1 MKILVKVNEKSK
13 ELLIKD
19 VIGIVDSK
27 DKVKDLIKEK
37 LSGNNFGYQEL
48 SNDHYMV
55 HIHKDNASDREIIFK
70 LVDVDKMYID
80 EPSQPYYYKTKGW
93 MGNNCVEP
101 CQVKEGI
108 MIGSASCQECEFNAG
123 NAPVKSKFSGPDW
136 IMCLRLSE
144 ATNNIEHD
152 QA

>member
-19 VIGIVDSK
+19 VTGIVDSK

-37 LSGNNFGYQEL
+37 LSEKRFGYQEL
-48 SNDHYMV
+48 SNDYYMV
-55 HIHKDNASDREIIFK
+55 RINKDIRPDREILFK

-80 EPSQPYYYKTKGW
+80 EPSQPYYFKTKGW
-93 MGNNCVEP
+93 MGSNCIEP
-101 CQVKEGI
+101 CQVKDGI
-108 MIGSASCQECEFNAG
+108 MIGSAACQECEFNAG

-136 IMCLRLSE
+136 IMCSRLSE
-144 ATNNIEHD
+144 ATNNIDHD

>member
-37 LSGNNFGYQEL
+37 LSEKRFGYQEL
-48 SNDHYMV
+48 SNDYYMV
-55 HIHKDNASDREIIFK
+55 RINKDIRPDREILFK

-80 EPSQPYYYKTKGW
+80 EPSQPYYFKTKGW
-93 MGNNCVEP
+93 MGSNCIEP

-108 MIGSASCQECEFNAG
+108 MIGSAACQECEFNAG

-136 IMCLRLSE
+136 IMCSRLSE

>member
-55 HIHKDNASDREIIFK
+55 HIHKNNTADREILFK

-80 EPSQPYYYKTKGW
+80 EPSQPYYFKTKGL
-93 MGNNCVEP
+93 MNSSCIEP
-101 CQVKEGI
+101 CQVKNDI
-108 MIGSASCQECEFNAG
+108 MIGSAACQECEFNAG

>member
-37 LSGNNFGYQEL
+37 LSEKRFGYQEL
-48 SNDHYMV
+48 SNDYYMV
-55 HIHKDNASDREIIFK
+55 RINKDIRPDREILFK

-80 EPSQPYYYKTKGW
+80 EPSQPYYFKTKGW
-93 MGNNCVEP
+93 MGSNCIEP
-101 CQVKEGI
+101 CQVKDGI

-136 IMCLRLSE
+136 IMCSRLSE